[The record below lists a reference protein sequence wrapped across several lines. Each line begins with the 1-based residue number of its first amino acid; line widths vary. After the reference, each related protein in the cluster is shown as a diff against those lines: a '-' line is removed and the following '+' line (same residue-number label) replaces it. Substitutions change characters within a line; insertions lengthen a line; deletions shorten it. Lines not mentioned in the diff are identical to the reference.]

1 MQGMIQIMA
10 NKPVRTIADIAELAG
25 VSKST
30 VSRALSNST
39 LISEETRNRIQAIA
53 QAHNFQINQPARSLS
68 MKQTNTIAFVTH
80 GYHGNFCV
88 EDLFLLEMMG
98 AITAALA
105 ARKYDLLMV
114 NVDPYEIDWINDY
127 LNTGK
132 VDGFILMT
140 STRKQQHVKKLMEMQ
155 APFIAWGV
163 PSPGTNYCTVTGD
176 NFNGARI
183 AGEYLLS
190 IGKQK
195 IAFLGGPETEQEVK
209 LRYQGFENALAAVGL
224 KPDPN
229 RMIFENYSTEAGHK
243 GMHKLLDQDPEID
256 AVFANSDFI
265 AIGAMNAIRERG
277 KRVPEDISVL
287 GYDDISLAQY
297 SNPPLTTIRQNI
309 NESGRLLVQ
318 NLIQY
323 LETGVVTNVSVP
335 VNLVVRESTM
345 AS

>member
-1 MQGMIQIMA
+1 MTD
-10 NKPVRTIADIAELAG
+10 KPVRTIADIAELAG

-30 VSRALSNST
+30 VSRALSNSP
-39 LISEETRNRIQAIA
+39 LISEETRERIQAIA
-53 QAHNFQINQPARSLS
+53 REHNYQINQPARSLS
-68 MKQTNTIAFVTH
+68 MKRTNTIAFVTH
-80 GYHGNFCV
+80 GYYGDLCV

-98 AITAALA
+98 AITRALA
-105 ARKYDLLMV
+105 AQKYDLLMV
-114 NVDPYEIDWINDY
+114 DVDPYKTDWIDDY

-132 VDGFILMT
+132 VDGFVLMT
-140 STRKQQHVKKLMEMQ
+140 STRKQQHVKKLVEMQ

-163 PSPGTNYCTVTGD
+163 PSPNTNYCTVTGD
-176 NFNGARI
+176 NFNGARL
-183 AGEYLLS
+183 AGEYLLN

-195 IAFLGGPETEQEVK
+195 IAFLGGPESEQEVK
-209 LRYQGFENALAAVGL
+209 LRYQGFESAFQAAGL
-224 KPDPN
+224 KPDSN
-229 RMIFENYSTEAGHK
+229 RVIYANYSTEAGHK

-277 KRVPEDISVL
+277 KRVPQDISVV

-309 NESGRLLVQ
+309 NESGRLLVN

-323 LETGVVTNVSVP
+323 LETGIVTNVSVP
-335 VNLVVRESTM
+335 VKLVVRESTM
-345 AS
+345 PG